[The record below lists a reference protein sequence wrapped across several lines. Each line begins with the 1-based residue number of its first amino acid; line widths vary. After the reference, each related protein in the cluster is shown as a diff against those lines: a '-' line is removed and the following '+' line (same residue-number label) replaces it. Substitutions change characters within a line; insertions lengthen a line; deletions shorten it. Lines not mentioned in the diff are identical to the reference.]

1 MWTSTCRSAPR
12 KARRDHGPDRNWHHR
27 LVRRA
32 RAARAALDG
41 VDVTLSELINWHR
54 AVIAALRSEKRKLTP
69 VELAELLGRLTGRR
83 VSDRSI
89 VFYFARAFPEIPL
102 AVLRESALWTRV
114 DDRGDLS
121 DEGFNE
127 LLHPWLGRPS

>member
-1 MWTSTCRSAPR
+1 MS
-12 KARRDHGPDRNWHHR
+12 D
-27 LVRRA
+27 
-32 RAARAALDG
+32 
-41 VDVTLSELINWHR
+41 EEI
-54 AVIAALRSEKRKLTP
+54 IAALRLERGQLTP
-69 VELAELLGRLTGRR
+69 VELAELLGRLIGRR

-127 LLHPWLGRPS
+127 LLHPWLGLPS